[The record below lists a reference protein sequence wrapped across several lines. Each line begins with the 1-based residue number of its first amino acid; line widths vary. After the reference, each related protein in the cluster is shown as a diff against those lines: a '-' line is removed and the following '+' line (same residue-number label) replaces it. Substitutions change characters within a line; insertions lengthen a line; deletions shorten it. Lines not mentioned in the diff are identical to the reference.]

1 MALLEYKCPACA
13 GKLEFDSSIGKV
25 KCPYCDSEFDV
36 SVFQQLD
43 EALDSQV
50 DENLQWQTS
59 STDTWTD
66 SDNAGMAVYSCQ
78 SCGAQIV
85 TDETTAASKC
95 PYCDNPI
102 VMMGNLKGNLKPE
115 LIIPF
120 KLDKKAAKAEYTKH
134 LTGKKLLP
142 KVFSDQNHIDEI
154 KGVYVPYWIFDSKAE
169 ASMKY
174 NCTTVTT
181 RTEGDY
187 RVTETQHYVAVRS
200 GSLEFANIPVDGS
213 KKLDDSLTES
223 LEPFDLS
230 QAVPFQ
236 TAYLAGYMADKYD
249 VTAEDDVERVNAR
262 VKNSTARTFEE
273 TVAEYTTAEP
283 ELSSINLKN
292 GTARYA
298 LLPVWILNTTWN
310 GNKYIFAMNGQ
321 TGKFVGDLPCDES
334 IKKKTTWTTAAIV
347 AVATFAVGFLIH
359 LFT

>member
-13 GKLEFDSSIGKV
+13 GKLEFNTTAGKV
-25 KCPYCDSEFDV
+25 KCPFCESEFEM
-36 SVFQQLD
+36 SMFEQLD

-50 DENLQWQTS
+50 EENLEWQTS
-59 STDTWTD
+59 STDTWSE
-66 SDNAGMAVYSCQ
+66 SDNDGMAVYSCK

-85 TDETTAASKC
+85 TDATTAASKC

-102 VMMGNLKGNLKPE
+102 VMMGNLKGDLKPD

-134 LTGKKLLP
+134 LSGKKLLP
-142 KVFSDQNHIDEI
+142 SVFSNQNHIDEI

-174 NCTTVTT
+174 NCTTVKTH
-181 RTEGDY
+181 TEGDY
-187 RVTETQHYVAVRS
+187 RVTETQHYVVVRG
-200 GSLEFANIPVDGS
+200 GSLEFENIPVDGS
-213 KKLDDSLTES
+213 KKMDDKLTES

-236 TAYLAGYMADKYD
+236 TAYMAGYMADRYD
-249 VTAEDDVERVNAR
+249 VSAEDDAERVNAR
-262 VKNSTARTFEE
+262 VKNSTARTF
-273 TVAEYTTAEP
+273 AESVKGYSSVEI
-283 ELSSINLKN
+283 ESSSINLKN

-298 LLPVWILNTTWN
+298 LLPVWVLNTSWN
-310 GNKYIFAMNGQ
+310 GKNYIFAMNGQ

-334 IKKKTTWTTAAIV
+334 LKKKITWSTAAVV
-347 AVATFAVGFLIH
+347 AVATFAIGFIIH
-359 LFT
+359 LLT